1 MKRKLAAL
9 CAALIC
15 LAGFAAAEE
24 PKEPASVL
32 TITGGIPYEHVLAYQ
47 AQYPGAAVEFAEV
60 LSAEEIA
67 QRMVSQDGAID
78 LYVVEADY
86 TFHLLKEKGYV
97 APLSSQAIAEAV
109 AAMDETIRAILCDGA
124 GQVVAWPESIYIQYY
139 GINEGYW
146 NMLWPD
152 VPLPQTFGEVL
163 EAWID
168 WERNYQQDFQGVG
181 FMGAN
186 FDYANWVE
194 RLVRAYVMHSGNP
207 LPDMDAPALKDA
219 LEQLREIY
227 EIRLSLGR
235 TTTREEV
242 DPLLVND
249 SETGPGAVF
258 SMPRFE
264 AMHSFDA
271 TPVTNSAEILYG
283 VPKNGMTWL
292 PMRFTAE
299 QTPRTHAQMRVY
311 IVNPYSQNR
320 EQAMAYLAC
329 VAQRETDVRL
339 YYALHP
345 EATEPCEKPGYA
357 AQREEYEQMS
367 EFYAQAIE
375 EAQAAGEDPYELE
388 VKLAYYQEWLQN
400 DNNRYLLSA
409 NTIHQYWAT
418 LAEAPLDFH
427 LDSPYLGAMN
437 TGASGILTDACE
449 RYAAGNLG
457 LDAFLRELETRME
470 MAHRENLT

>member
-1 MKRKLAAL
+1 MKRELAAL
-9 CAALIC
+9 CAALVC
-15 LAGFAAAEE
+15 LASFAAAEE
-24 PKEPASVL
+24 AMEPVSAL
-32 TITGGIPYEHVLAYQ
+32 TITGGMPYEHVLAYQ

-109 AAMDETIRAILCDGA
+109 AAMDETIRAVLCDGA

-146 NMLWPD
+146 NMLWPN

-292 PMRFTAE
+292 PMRFTAK

-339 YYALHP
+339 YCALHP

-357 AQREEYEQMS
+357 VQREEYEQMS
-367 EFYAQAIE
+367 ELYAQAIE

-409 NTIHQYWAT
+409 NTIRQYWAT

-437 TGASGILTDACE
+437 TGASGILTDASD
-449 RYAAGNLG
+449 R
-457 LDAFLRELETRME
+457 
-470 MAHRENLT
+470 